1 MVQPSVQNAILA
13 IDTNEMIEL
22 VDIILFQ
29 MRKNELVVT
38 LRVIQNL
45 RDDQSGRR
53 PGPTRERANRHERTA
68 AMRPGAPN

>member
-38 LRVIQNL
+38 LRVQHA
-45 RDDQSGRR
+45 
-53 PGPTRERANRHERTA
+53 PERMITNEKVDIT
-68 AMRPGAPN
+68 GFT